1 MIRPHAES
9 SPTSG
14 RQNLMTDLA
23 SAKAR
28 VDKARELVARI
39 KRANSFDRLNSVT
52 TGLRLDDFEAI
63 ERSQIEAA
71 IDARR
76 QYLTKLAWTL

>member
-1 MIRPHAES
+1 MS
-9 SPTSG
+9 
-14 RQNLMTDLA
+14 DLA

-39 KRANSFDRLNSVT
+39 KRANSFDGLNSVT
-52 TGLRLDDFEAI
+52 AGLRLDDFEAI

-76 QYLTKLAWTL
+76 EYLTKLVWTL